1 MSDAGSPPKLNRR
14 QLAEARQHKRS
25 VIIASVST
33 VLVLLFLYVVIPL
46 APGWERVKSSFFN
59 WNILVKTF
67 PDLFQAFLLDIA
79 IFLWCA
85 PIIAVWSL
93 VLALC
98 RDVRSPSLYPL
109 KLFAIGYS
117 DLFRGIPIV
126 LVIYLLGFGIP
137 GLGLP
142 RPWNSPYIWGTL
154 AMVLSYSAYG
164 AEVYRSGI
172 ESIHESQRAAA
183 KSLGLGRV
191 DIMRFVVLPQAFRR
205 VIPSFMNQLISLQ
218 KDVALLSFLG
228 PVEVLRQ
235 AGSQKSL
242 LANFTPYV
250 GAAILFLIV
259 TVPATRWVDRLMARQ
274 NKLQQ

>member
-1 MSDAGSPPKLNRR
+1 MNRR
-14 QLAEARQHKRS
+14 QRLEARQHRRS
-25 VIIASVST
+25 VIIASIST
-33 VLVLLFLYVVIPL
+33 LLVLVALYVVIPL
-46 APGWERVKSSFFN
+46 APGWESVKASFFD

-67 PDLFQAFLLDIA
+67 PALVEAFLLDIA

-98 RDVRSPSLYPL
+98 RDVRSPTLYPL
-109 KLFAIGYS
+109 KLFAICYS
-117 DLFRGIPIV
+117 DLFRGVPII

-142 RPWNSPYIWGTL
+142 RPWNSPYIWGTV
-154 AMVLSYSAYG
+154 AMVLSYSAYV
-164 AEVYRSGI
+164 AEVYRGGI

-183 KSLGLGRV
+183 KSLGLSTS
-191 DIMRFVVLPQAFRR
+191 DTMRFVILPQAFRR
-205 VIPSFMNQLISLQ
+205 IIPSFMNNLISLQ
-218 KDVALLSFLG
+218 KDVALMSFLG

-259 TVPATRWVDRLMARQ
+259 TVPATRWVDRMVAKQ
-274 NKLQQ
+274 NKQQQ